1 MKKQLDEVRKL
12 QKIAGIL
19 KENTNEARMWFNKD
33 GDYVEYRPED
43 DTAEDFDDEEDGDEL
58 APINKDELISFIRQH
73 GPKPTGPAPKGE
85 FNVYLN
91 YNDYPSIPDSYMT
104 GAMDVFMCVVKACGG
119 KAKLEGQPGPNQV
132 YAVKG
137 CSFNTLQA
145 IWQFLASNETYE
157 MGGDSDTIVQANGCA
172 QTWEMEMG
180 FRPVKV

>member
-1 MKKQLDEVRKL
+1 MKKQLDEVKRL

-19 KENTNEARMWFNKD
+19 KENVEEGALIYKP
-33 GDYVEYRPED
+33 GEGYVEYNPDED
-43 DTAEDFDDEEDGDEL
+43 DENFDDEEDGDEL